1 MSRGSSVAAKKK
13 TKKRRGR
20 GHGSAAVAEG
30 DAVAEGPAVTGGAT
44 VIGGAAVAEGA
55 TAPGIVTAEA
65 AERDTGSDTEVVRD
79 GFVLDF
85 ISGTKA
91 LKETPREL
99 VRQRIARAL
108 FHEYGVSVDDME
120 TDFPVLVAGRR
131 RRVDLAI
138 FAPGEARTP
147 ENLQRVVVCRP
158 EPKQSKRGAV
168 KMRDYKQ
175 AAKDIAEI
183 EPLFE
188 EIEACK
194 YGLWTNGLEFFFV
207 RKKATK
213 FQVDAEPIG
222 DWPPADETI
231 DERGVLSRARAR
243 RADPEM
249 LRTAFRRCHNFI
261 HGNEGMPKD
270 AAFWQ
275 FLYLI
280 FCKMY
285 DERAPRDRR
294 RFWAGPQEQFTDTGR
309 SEIRQR
315 IAPLFAEVKQEY
327 RTIFQGSEE
336 ISLTDRALAF
346 MISEL
351 SKYEFTRIDVDAK
364 GAAYQEIVGTNLR
377 GDRGQYFTPRG
388 AIRLVVEML
397 APGEEERVLDPACG
411 TGGFLVATLAHL
423 MDRFRGEAHVATETE
438 TSEEF
443 ESLHRRLRRYAK
455 KQVFGCDFDPFLI
468 RASQMNMVMAGDGK
482 GHLYHLNSLEFPK
495 GHLTNVKSAAKAMPL
510 GSVDVVMTNPPFGS
524 GIPITDENIL
534 KPFDLAHI
542 WEKTEDGHFRN
553 TGGLR
558 GSVAP
563 EVLFIERCLDW
574 LKPEGRMGIVLPDGI
589 LGNPAAEYIR
599 WWILRHAW
607 VLASVDLP
615 VETFIV
621 EANVNILTSLLF
633 LKKKPVEVI
642 HREAVGGSPDYPI
655 FMAVAEKVGFDRRG
669 NTLYKRSPEGDELT
683 REVEEVETVTLNGRK
698 VARTLR
704 RKEKIVDDDLP
715 EIARRYRAFRQ
726 EHPEPGT

>member
-1 MSRGSSVAAKKK
+1 MTAKKPE
-13 TKKRRGR
+13 RRE
-20 GHGSAAVAEG
+20 HGSAVVAQG
-30 DAVAEGPAVTGGAT
+30 V
-44 VIGGAAVAEGA
+44 AVAEGA
-55 TAPGIVTAEA
+55 APGTATAEA
-65 AERDTGSDTEVVRD
+65 AERDAGDNTEVVRD

-120 TDFPVLVAGRR
+120 ADFPVLVAGRR

-138 FAPGEARTP
+138 FASSETHTP

-168 KMRDYKQ
+168 KMRDYEQ

-213 FQVDAEPIG
+213 FEVSAEPIG
-222 DWPPADETI
+222 DWPPADESI
-231 DERGVLSRARAR
+231 GDRGVLSRARAR

-280 FCKMY
+280 FCKMH

-294 RFWAGPQEQFTDTGR
+294 RFWAGPQEQFTDAGR
-309 SEIRQR
+309 SEIRKR
-315 IAPLFAEVKQEY
+315 IAPLFAEVKEEY

-346 MISEL
+346 MVSEL

-455 KQVFGCDFDPFLI
+455 EQVFGCDFDPFLI

-482 GHLYHLNSLEFPK
+482 GHLYHLNSLEFPR
-495 GHLTNVKSAAKAMPL
+495 GHLADVESAAIEVSL

-524 GIPITDENIL
+524 AIPITDENIL
-534 KPFDLAHI
+534 KPFDLAYI
-542 WEKTEDGHFRN
+542 WEKAEDGHFRN
-553 TGGLR
+553 TGR
-558 GSVAP
+558 RQGSVAP
-563 EVLFIERCLDW
+563 EVLFIERCLRW

-589 LGNPAAEYIR
+589 LGNPANEYIR
-599 WWILRHAW
+599 RWILRHAW

-633 LKKKPVEVI
+633 LKKKPGEVI
-642 HREAVGGSPDYPI
+642 HREAIGGSADYPI

-669 NTLYKRSPEGDELT
+669 NTLYKRSPEGEELA
-683 REVEEVETVTLNGRK
+683 REVVETVTLNGRK

>member
-1 MSRGSSVAAKKK
+1 MGRGPSVTAKKPE
-13 TKKRRGR
+13 RR
-20 GHGSAAVAEG
+20 GHGSAVVAQ
-30 DAVAEGPAVTGGAT
+30 A
-44 VIGGAAVAEGA
+44 IAVAEGA
-55 TAPGIVTAEA
+55 ATGTATAEA
-65 AERDTGSDTEVVRD
+65 AEHDAGDNTEVVRD

-120 TDFPVLVAGRR
+120 ADFPVQVGGRR

-138 FAPGEARTP
+138 FASGETHTP

-168 KMRDYKQ
+168 KMRDYEQ

-213 FQVDAEPIG
+213 FEVNAEPIG
-222 DWPPADETI
+222 DWPPADESI
-231 DERGVLSRARAR
+231 GDRGVLSRARAR
-243 RADPEM
+243 RAEPEM

-336 ISLTDRALAF
+336 TSLTDRA
-346 MISEL
+346 
-351 SKYEFTRIDVDAK
+351 
-364 GAAYQEIVGTNLR
+364 
-377 GDRGQYFTPRG
+377 
-388 AIRLVVEML
+388 
-397 APGEEERVLDPACG
+397 
-411 TGGFLVATLAHL
+411 
-423 MDRFRGEAHVATETE
+423 
-438 TSEEF
+438 
-443 ESLHRRLRRYAK
+443 
-455 KQVFGCDFDPFLI
+455 
-468 RASQMNMVMAGDGK
+468 
-482 GHLYHLNSLEFPK
+482 
-495 GHLTNVKSAAKAMPL
+495 
-510 GSVDVVMTNPPFGS
+510 
-524 GIPITDENIL
+524 
-534 KPFDLAHI
+534 
-542 WEKTEDGHFRN
+542 
-553 TGGLR
+553 
-558 GSVAP
+558 
-563 EVLFIERCLDW
+563 
-574 LKPEGRMGIVLPDGI
+574 
-589 LGNPAAEYIR
+589 
-599 WWILRHAW
+599 
-607 VLASVDLP
+607 
-615 VETFIV
+615 
-621 EANVNILTSLLF
+621 
-633 LKKKPVEVI
+633 
-642 HREAVGGSPDYPI
+642 SP
-655 FMAVAEKVGFDRRG
+655 
-669 NTLYKRSPEGDELT
+669 S
-683 REVEEVETVTLNGRK
+683 
-698 VARTLR
+698 
-704 RKEKIVDDDLP
+704 
-715 EIARRYRAFRQ
+715 
-726 EHPEPGT
+726 

>member
-44 VIGGAAVAEGA
+44 AGTA
-55 TAPGIVTAEA
+55 TAA
-65 AERDTGSDTEVVRD
+65 AAGRDTGSDTEVVRD

-108 FHEYGVSVDDME
+108 FHEYGISVDDME
-120 TDFPVLVAGRR
+120 TDFPVLVGGRR

-158 EPKQSKRGAV
+158 EPKQNKRGAV
-168 KMRDYKQ
+168 KMRDYEQ

-495 GHLTNVKSAAKAMPL
+495 GHLTNVKSAARAMPL

-524 GIPITDENIL
+524 AIPITDENIL

-553 TGGLR
+553 TGR
-558 GSVAP
+558 RQGSVAP
-563 EVLFIERCLDW
+563 EVLFIERCLRW

-599 WWILRHAW
+599 WWVLRHAW

-633 LKKKPVEVI
+633 LKKKPDEVI
-642 HREAVGGSPDYPI
+642 HREAIGGSADYPI

-669 NTLYKRSPEGDELT
+669 NTLYKRSPEGEDLT

-726 EHPEPGT
+726 EHPEPGA